1 MRIGLITDTHIPEA
15 GPGLPAEVFAAFR
28 GVDLVLH
35 GGDMYVVDVLD
46 WLEQGLG
53 VPVVAVRGNGDGRSD
68 HPDFPADDPRV
79 KDVQVLEL
87 DGIRVGM
94 VHAIPHPDEV
104 PRRHFDAAVRR
115 TFGGQAIDVIVC
127 GDTHIAHVGRY
138 DETLF
143 VNSGSPTVH
152 DLRKRLGT
160 VALLTISGGEASCE
174 VVELGGL

>member
-15 GPGLPAEVFAAFR
+15 APGLPAEVFAAFR

-35 GGDMYVVDVLD
+35 GGDMYVIDVLD

-79 KDVQVLEL
+79 EDVQVLDLE
-87 DGIRVGM
+87 GVRVGM

-104 PRRHFDAAVRR
+104 PRPHFDAAVRR
-115 TFGGQAIDVIVC
+115 AFSDSAVDVVVC
-127 GDTHIAHVGRY
+127 GDTHIPHVGRHG
-138 DETLF
+138 ETLL

-152 DLRKRLGT
+152 DLRKRLGA
-160 VALLTISGGEASCE
+160 VAILTITDGKPSCE
-174 VVELGGL
+174 IVELSDL